1 MVEQLSSQFRFP
13 RKKLQPHT
21 PRLCSRSRL
30 SPLPGCPPVA
40 PCIWHSVCRQQA
52 FSQVSCSA
60 PWAVLGAAVWG
71 WGSSTRGEVSAHV
84 ASGSHPSVAF
94 SGSAFEEQIALLG
107 KCPCGS
113 RIGANS
119 LPSNGCF
126 QHSYLLMRAELS
138 LIALHLL
145 LLWKFSAD
153 GRALPL
159 SPLFPPS
166 DGLSPT
172 VHPTAPHNCQPSA
185 VLP

>member
-1 MVEQLSSQFRFP
+1 M
-13 RKKLQPHT
+13 
-21 PRLCSRSRL
+21 
-30 SPLPGCPPVA
+30 
-40 PCIWHSVCRQQA
+40 
-52 FSQVSCSA
+52 
-60 PWAVLGAAVWG
+60 
-71 WGSSTRGEVSAHV
+71 
-84 ASGSHPSVAF
+84 AF

-119 LPSNGCF
+119 PPSNGCF

-159 SPLFPPS
+159 SPLFPP
-166 DGLSPT
+166 LRWAEP
-172 VHPTAPHNCQPSA
+172 HCAPHSTPQLPAQRCASLGTFLDRGNLQFYSNFSLQLRPRQMLSIYCHGNA
-185 VLP
+185 VFSLSVELHAGKILV